1 MSIKTQDYIN
11 LITSEHINRKN
22 FISYNL
28 SFLNKIQD
36 ICFVFDSFYT
46 KFDID
51 KAEGDQLDKIASY
64 FNLSRSVSNNNT
76 NIPDK
81 LNDEDFRTYIK
92 AISIF
97 KNWDGTLGQ
106 IKEKFLQ
113 LFPGSIFVIKDN
125 QDMSIEYEI
134 INPTY
139 SDVVGE
145 LIVNGFIIPKPS
157 GVKVNYSQITGY
169 VFGYDEETDTIR
181 GYNEG
186 YWL

>member
-1 MSIKTQDYIN
+1 MSIEVENYIN
-11 LITSEHINRKN
+11 LLTSEHINRKN

-28 SFLNKIQD
+28 SYLNKVKSA
-36 ICFVFDSFYT
+36 CSVFDSFYE

-64 FNLSRSVSNNNT
+64 FNLSRSVSNSDT
-76 NIPDK
+76 TIPDK
-81 LNDEDFRTYIK
+81 LSDEDFRIYIK
-92 AISIF
+92 SVAIF

-106 IKEKFLQ
+106 IKERFLQ

-145 LIVNGFIIPKPS
+145 LIVSGFIIPKPS
-157 GVKVNYSQITGY
+157 GVKVVYTQIKGY
-169 VFGYDEETDTIR
+169 VFGYDESTDAIR
-181 GYNEG
+181 GYDEG